1 MIAPVVLPMFA
12 GAMMLALGG
21 ERRRNV
27 NAALNVATTFALVVI
42 ATALLRAADAAPT
55 GVAGVYRLGDWPA
68 PFAIV
73 LVVDRLAA
81 VMLLLTSLLAAAAV
95 VFSLARW
102 HRAGVLFHPLFQFLL
117 MGINGAFLTGDL
129 FNLFVFFEVLLAA
142 SYGLALHGS
151 GPGRVT
157 AGLHYIVVN
166 LAASLLFLI
175 GVSLIYGVSGTLN
188 MADLAARIPAMRT
201 EDRALLEAGA
211 GILGIAFLVK
221 AGMWPLCF
229 WLPATYAAAAPPVAS
244 IFAILTKVGAYIV
257 LRLHLLLFGDDAGAS
272 AQFGGEWILLGGIAT
287 IAFGAIGSLASQ
299 DMARLAGFS
308 VLVSSGTVLAAIG
321 MGQVGVT
328 GGALFYLVSS
338 TLGLGAFFLLIELV
352 ERGREPGADVL
363 AVTREAVRRRG
374 RPGRIKRSRHR
385 DPGDDGDPRS
395 GLHRLR
401 PCHLRTA
408 AALRIHR
415 QVCPPDSCAQSVDWR
430 CLDCELGY
438 ASRSDPVGAGG
449 SYRHDARRYPCVLGF
464 AGPHCT
470 TRASDRGGAGRS
482 PPAALRNPD
491 DPGRPDH
498 ALHAGNGAIAARPS
512 RLYPRRPWFCRRAAK
527 GPEGANMTRLVP
539 FPMVSAGLLVLWL
552 LLNGLSVGHILLGG
566 AVALIGG
573 WALAALEP
581 PKMRV
586 RRPLAVLRLTAFVF
600 ADIVRSNVA
609 VARIIL
615 GLEPRRWT
623 SGFVDIPLELRDP
636 YGLATLA
643 CIITSTPGTL
653 WVDFNEASGTLTIHV
668 LDLVDETEWVRT
680 IKGRYERLLLEIFA

>member
-1 MIAPVVLPMFA
+1 MTRFADHLMIAPVVLPMFA
-12 GAMMLALGG
+12 GATMLALGG

-27 NAALNVATTFALVVI
+27 NAALNVGATFALVVI

-166 LAASLLFLI
+166 LAASLLLLI

-211 GILGIAFLVK
+211 GILGVAFLVK

-299 DMARLAGFS
+299 DMARLASFS

-321 MGQVGVT
+321 MGQIGVT

-363 AVTREAVRRRG
+363 AVTREVYG
-374 RPGRIKRSRHR
+374 EE
-385 DPGDDGDPRS
+385 DDLEESSEVGIAIPATMAILGLAFIGCALVIS
-395 GLHRLR
+395 GLPPL
-401 PCHLRTA
+401 PGFIAKFALLTA
-408 AALRIHR
+408 ALNPSTGAVSTASWVMLPVLILSGLAALIAMTRAGIR
-415 QVCPPDSCAQSVDWR
+415 AFW
-430 CLDCELGY
+430 
-438 ASRSDPVGAGG
+438 ASADRTVPRVRLIEVAPVGALLLLCVIQTIQAGPIMRFMQATAQSLHAPDDYIRG
-449 SYRHDARRYPCVLGF
+449 VLG
-464 AGPHCT
+464 
-470 TRASDRGGAGRS
+470 S
-482 PPAALRNPD
+482 AAE
-491 DPGRPDH
+491 RPK
-498 ALHAGNGAIAARPS
+498 
-512 RLYPRRPWFCRRAAK
+512 RLK
-527 GPEGANMTRLVP
+527 GPT
-539 FPMVSAGLLVLWL
+539 
-552 LLNGLSVGHILLGG
+552 
-566 AVALIGG
+566 
-573 WALAALEP
+573 
-581 PKMRV
+581 
-586 RRPLAVLRLTAFVF
+586 
-600 ADIVRSNVA
+600 
-609 VARIIL
+609 
-615 GLEPRRWT
+615 
-623 SGFVDIPLELRDP
+623 
-636 YGLATLA
+636 
-643 CIITSTPGTL
+643 
-653 WVDFNEASGTLTIHV
+653 
-668 LDLVDETEWVRT
+668 
-680 IKGRYERLLLEIFA
+680 